1 MLSMISRLKVEKSRG
16 RSKPTLGLGVFLTM
30 LLLSG
35 LGLGIL
41 MGNGTLAGDPT
52 WFSTKNGVGYTL
64 LTVGLGGL
72 LWTAV
77 NWLRRRPI
85 SMWMP
90 IQMALLAG
98 LFIPPAATI
107 PSAFAY
113 MVNLGA
119 GWVG

>member
-1 MLSMISRLKVEKSRG
+1 MNAARPYRMVFGLMGFSGMVL
-16 RSKPTLGLGVFLTM
+16 LGGLVLGV
-30 LLLSG
+30 
-35 LGLGIL
+35 L

-52 WFSTKNGVGYTL
+52 WFSTKNGVSYTL

-77 NWLRRRPI
+77 NWLRRSPI

-107 PSAFAY
+107 PSALAY

>member
-1 MLSMISRLKVEKSRG
+1 MNAARPCRMLF
-16 RSKPTLGLGVFLTM
+16 GLIGLAGM

-41 MGNGTLAGDPT
+41 MGNGTPTGDPT
-52 WFSTKNGVGYTL
+52 WFSTKDGVGYTL
-64 LTVGLGGL
+64 LAVGLGGL

-77 NWLRRRPI
+77 NWLRRSST
-85 SMWMP
+85 SMWLP
-90 IQMALLAG
+90 IQMVLLAG
-98 LFIPPAATI
+98 LFIPPAATV
-107 PSAFAY
+107 PSAFSY